1 MTKIRLLKGRVY
13 TRDAATGKAVCYSR
27 GDVFEIEGPADGY
40 RAEPARYEV
49 LDEAKGKK
57 GSPAATT
64 PKAETPTA
72 GLTMRQRDATG
83 RWCDVLEDGKP
94 LNDRAL
100 RKVDAEA
107 LLASRQVANAQAAT

>member
-13 TRDAATGKAVCYSR
+13 TRDAKTGKAVCYSR

-40 RAEPARYEV
+40 RAEPARYEI

-57 GSPAATT
+57 GSAATT
-64 PKAETPTA
+64 PKTEAPTA
-72 GLTMRQRDATG
+72 GLAMRQRDATG
-83 RWCDVLEDGKP
+83 RWWDVLEDGKP

-107 LLASRQVANAQAAT
+107 LLASRQAASAQAAT